1 MAYGVT
7 TGPRAGA
14 APAASP
20 TASPA
25 PSVLHARTALS
36 RRGELVVLV
45 SGVLAAA
52 ANCAFLFRA
61 ASASRLDPVNSMIS
75 ELEVPGQP
83 LSWFFRGASLLSGLA
98 AVVFALGLRPRIPAG
113 RSGQAGCLALA
124 FFGLAGAADAVFP
137 MDCAPSASAVC
148 LRADEDSPT
157 NWLYQAHTWFDV
169 AGSIA
174 VLVSLWFLGR
184 HLVRHPE
191 WRHATAVTRAGFA
204 GLAAVSVVLTVMSA
218 RYLPGVGVVQRI
230 EVLGVSGWL
239 LVLALA
245 VRRRRPG

>member
-1 MAYGVT
+1 MAHGVT
-7 TGPRAGA
+7 VDPPPVTSRPLPSPGTARARAGNA
-14 APAASP
+14 L
-20 TASPA
+20 
-25 PSVLHARTALS
+25 VLAC
-36 RRGELVVLV
+36 
-45 SGVLAAA
+45 GVLAAA

-83 LSWFFRGASLLSGLA
+83 FSWFFRGASLLSGLA
-98 AVVFALGLRPRIPAG
+98 AFAFALGLRPRIPAG
-113 RSGQAGCLALA
+113 RSGQWGIVALALY
-124 FFGLAGAADAVFP
+124 GLAGAADALFP
-137 MDCAPSASAVC
+137 MDCAPSASVVC
-148 LRADEDSPT
+148 LRADEAQPMS
-157 NWLYQAHTWFDV
+157 WLYQAHAWFDV

-184 HLVRHPE
+184 HLVQHPE
-191 WRHATAVTRAGFA
+191 WRRASAVTRAGFA
-204 GLAAVSVVLTVMSA
+204 GLAAVTAVVTVMSA

-245 VRRRRPG
+245 VRRRPSS

>member
-1 MAYGVT
+1 V
-7 TGPRAGA
+7 P
-14 APAASP
+14 
-20 TASPA
+20 
-25 PSVLHARTALS
+25 
-36 RRGELVVLV
+36 V

-83 LSWFFRGASLLSGLA
+83 RSWFFRGASLLSGLA
-98 AVVFALGLRPRIPAG
+98 AVVFALGLRPRIPSG
-113 RSGQAGCLALA
+113 RSGQAGCVALA
-124 FFGLAGAADAVFP
+124 FFGLAGAADALFP

-148 LRADEDSPT
+148 LRADEDQPM
-157 NWLYQAHTWFDV
+157 NWLSQAHTWFDV
-169 AGSIA
+169 AGSVA

-191 WRHATAVTRAGFA
+191 WRRASAVTRAGFA
-204 GLAAVSVVLTVMSA
+204 GLAGVSVVLTVMSA

>member
-1 MAYGVT
+1 MAHGTT

-14 APAASP
+14 APAVSLPASMS
-20 TASPA
+20 SPA
-25 PSVLHARTALS
+25 TACF
-36 RRGELVVLV
+36 RRGDVLV
-45 SGVLAAA
+45 LLSGVLAAA
-52 ANCAFLFRA
+52 SNCAFLFRA
-61 ASASRLDPVNSMIS
+61 VSASRLDPVNSMIS

-83 LSWFFRGASLLSGLA
+83 LSWFFRGASLVSGLA
-98 AVVFALGLRPRIPAG
+98 AFVFAVGLRPRIPAG
-113 RSGQAGCLALA
+113 RSGQVGCLALA
-124 FFGLAGAADAVFP
+124 LFGLAGAADALFP

-148 LRADEDSPT
+148 LRADEDQPLT
-157 NWLYQAHTWFDV
+157 WLSQAHTWFDV
-169 AGSIA
+169 AGSVA

-191 WRHATAVTRAGFA
+191 WRRASAVTRAGFA

-239 LVLALA
+239 LALALA

>member
-7 TGPRAGA
+7 TGPRTGA
-14 APAASP
+14 APAAS
-20 TASPA
+20 SPPA
-25 PSVLHARTALS
+25 VPPGRTALS
-36 RRGELVVLV
+36 RRGDVLV
-45 SGVLAAA
+45 PLTGVLAAA

-61 ASASRLDPVNSMIS
+61 ASDSRLDPVNSMIS

-83 LSWFFRGASLLSGLA
+83 LSWFFRGASLVSGLA
-98 AVVFALGLRPRIPAG
+98 ALVFALGLRPRIPAG

-124 FFGLAGAADAVFP
+124 LFGLAGAADALFP

-148 LRADEDSPT
+148 LRADEAQPM
-157 NWLYQAHTWFDV
+157 NWLSQAHTWFDV
-169 AGSIA
+169 AGTVA

-191 WRHATAVTRAGFA
+191 WRRASAVTRAGFA
-204 GLAAVSVVLTVMSA
+204 GLTAVSVVLTVMSA
-218 RYLPGVGVVQRI
+218 RYLPGVGIVQRI

-245 VRRRRPG
+245 VRRRRPS